1 MVCRAKRSR
10 GWYHFRRGWCRGFR
24 SSTNNGLPARSAGV
38 SVDIEVNKIS
48 IPFVC
53 DFNTLRIWALI
64 LGICCGI
71 ALLGVNPRIPVHR
84 PTMDIPRQA
93 WFPKDIHHLKTPLMF
108 LLIGITVFQ
117 ALGFF
122 PVSLFIPTYTSSLSS
137 ATLPSTI
144 VLALFNAT
152 SVIFYIVF
160 GHYCDKYPYPY
171 VILVSGT
178 GSALAAF
185 ILWGFASSLGWVFA
199 FAVIFGGLV
208 RMFYVKIWFLILFTN
223 FKIVIERRILSDLA
237 SCSF

>member
-1 MVCRAKRSR
+1 
-10 GWYHFRRGWCRGFR
+10 
-24 SSTNNGLPARSAGV
+24 
-38 SVDIEVNKIS
+38 
-48 IPFVC
+48 
-53 DFNTLRIWALI
+53 
-64 LGICCGI
+64 
-71 ALLGVNPRIPVHR
+71 
-84 PTMDIPRQA
+84 MDIPRQA

>member
-1 MVCRAKRSR
+1 M
-10 GWYHFRRGWCRGFR
+10 
-24 SSTNNGLPARSAGV
+24 
-38 SVDIEVNKIS
+38 DIEVNNIS
-48 IPFVC
+48 TPFVR
-53 DFNTLRIWALI
+53 NLNALRIWALI

-84 PTMDIPRQA
+84 PTMDVPRQA
-93 WFPKDIHHLKTPLMF
+93 WFPKDIHHLKTPLTF

-152 SVIFYIVF
+152 SVIFFIVF

-171 VILVSGT
+171 VILVSGI

-208 RMFYVKIWFLILFTN
+208 RMFYIKLVFLFYSQTRGRT
-223 FKIVIERRILSDLA
+223 EDSRRSGQLQLLKLEA
-237 SCSF
+237 SGHFFSSSHQLEIDIDNIYRDA